1 MLRKVIKLLLVVFLN
16 LFIMSPMLSPV
27 EALASKDNKEIVF
40 NEFNGLLEKIDQA
53 KTVEEKRYYETLKE
67 DYIEYVYFLKN
78 LSAPELEKMS
88 FNEKQIEAIKRFDGS
103 DELAAL
109 SSAYVAASL
118 TLNDFHYNSSLN
130 RTYIDFNF
138 SGYWV
143 GTPFWKLQDFTMV
156 GAAGSAAR
164 FAQNGYSNLITFS
177 GGQSVSNTNHTY
189 YSMSG
194 VVHKFGIIYGSTDN
208 FMSSFYV
215 NYKGIADG
223 QVTIAEY
230 GGRYVHSYQ
239 SVDISGLSVGVST
252 GSTGGYGVSFGI
264 SASIQ
269 NKVNVEYHN
278 IITRTTYTQ

>member
-1 MLRKVIKLLLVVFLN
+1 MSRKITRILLALFLS
-16 LFIMSPMLSPV
+16 LFVLSPV
-27 EALASKDNKEIVF
+27 LSSPNVFAYEDSKEMVF
-40 NEFNGLLEKIDQA
+40 NEFDGLLEKIDQS
-53 KTVEEKRYYETLKE
+53 KTTEERQYYESLKE
-67 DYIEYVYFLKN
+67 EYKDHVYLLK
-78 LSAPELEKMS
+78 STSVSELKKLN
-88 FNEKQIEAIKRFDGS
+88 FNEEQIKAIKQFDGS

-118 TLNDFHYNSSLN
+118 TLNDFYYNSSLN
-130 RTYIDFNF
+130 RTYIDFTF
-138 SGYWV
+138 TGCWV

-164 FAQNGYSNLITFS
+164 FAQNGYSNQITFN
-177 GGQSVSNTNHTY
+177 GGQSVSNTNNTY

-194 VVHKFGIIYGSTDN
+194 VVHKFGIIYGSADN
-208 FMSSFYV
+208 FMSGFYV

-239 SVDISGLSVGVST
+239 SVDISGLSVGVSA
-252 GSTGGYGVSFGI
+252 GGTGGYGVSFGI